1 MRRRK
6 RNNGGIAVLILLALV
21 LIAVVLLKFVLV
33 VRSVE
38 LEGSHSASYEEI
50 IRTARVE
57 FGTSIF
63 RVDEDEIRSHL
74 ESGGKYSLAGMD
86 KRYPST
92 VVLKIHERERAA
104 MMLQAGKIL
113 VLDAEGHV
121 IEALPQAPDMDL
133 VYVSGAEPSS
143 YRIGGVIPMSQPRIE
158 GYVAVMQALA
168 ANGAQYYVSELK
180 LDDAE
185 HMKIIT
191 RTGIAVELGGK
202 ENMTQKIAWMKS
214 AVADLEA
221 RREFG
226 GTLDVS
232 SGTKA
237 DYRRAEDM

>member
-6 RNNGGIAVLILLALV
+6 RNNGGIVVLVLLALA
-21 LIAVVLLKFVLV
+21 LIAVIMLKFVLV

-38 LEGSHSASYEEI
+38 LEGGHSASYEEI
-50 IRTARVE
+50 IRTAQVE
-57 FGTSIF
+57 FGASIF

-74 ESGGKYSLAGMD
+74 ESAGRYSLEKMH

-92 VVLKIHERERAA
+92 IVLEIREREPAA
-104 MMLQAGKIL
+104 MLLQAGKIL
-113 VLDAEGHV
+113 VLDAEGYV
-121 IEALPQAPDMDL
+121 IEALPQAPDRDL

-143 YRIGGVIPMSQPRIE
+143 YRIGGVIPMSQMRIE
-158 GYVAVMQALA
+158 GYVAVMQALRE
-168 ANGAQYYVSELK
+168 NSAQYVVSELK

-185 HMKIIT
+185 NMTIIT

-202 ENMTQKIAWMKS
+202 ENMAQKIAWMKS

-221 RREFG
+221 RREYG

-237 DYRRAEDM
+237 DYRSADGM

>member
-57 FGTSIF
+57 FGASIF